1 MLLGMTLGLLAL
13 LPSALS
19 AQEGSIAFT
28 HSVRVEFE
36 MSEEMRARFEA
47 RGGNRGGGRGTMP
60 TERVSQFVLLFNS
73 TESLMKPVPRVAPEG
88 GRGRGGFD
96 GRGGGAGGG
105 GFARR
110 ARMGSASRNAQETL
124 VAAYTRYDE
133 GTIVEARQLLGR
145 SFIIADERPT
155 YSWKLTSEQAEFLG
169 YVVQKATAVQDS
181 SVIEAWFTPQIPVQ
195 GGPATFG
202 GLPGMIL
209 VVSIDDGQVQYTA
222 TGVSMSPIAE
232 GVIVRPT
239 EGDGVT
245 REEYEEIV
253 AEKLEELRATQ
264 RRIRE

>member
-1 MLLGMTLGLLAL
+1 MLRGILLGLVLL

-19 AQEGSIAFT
+19 AQEGSIAYT
-28 HSVRVEFE
+28 HSVRFE
-36 MSEEMRARFEA
+36 IPAEIRARLEA
-47 RGGNRGGGRGTMP
+47 RGGNRGAGRGAFP
-60 TERVSQFVLLFNS
+60 TERVSQFVLLFNA

-88 GRGRGGFD
+88 GRGRDGFD
-96 GRGGGAGGG
+96 GRDRGGG
-105 GFARR
+105 GGLARR
-110 ARMGSASRNAQETL
+110 LRMASVSRNAQETL
-124 VAAYTRYDE
+124 VEAHTRYDE

-155 YSWKLTSEQAEFLG
+155 YPWKLTAEQADFLG
-169 YVVQKATAVQDS
+169 YAVQKATAVLDS

-209 VVSIDDGQVQYTA
+209 VVSINDGQVQYTA
-222 TGVSMSPIAE
+222 TGVSLSPIAE

-239 EGDGVT
+239 EGEEVT
-245 REEYEEIV
+245 REEYEKIV
-253 AEKLEELRATQ
+253 AEKLEELRSTQ

>member
-1 MLLGMTLGLLAL
+1 MLRGFTPGVLLL
-13 LPSALS
+13 LPSVLS

-28 HSVRVEFE
+28 HSVRIEFE

-47 RGGNRGGGRGTMP
+47 RGGNIGGRGAVP
-60 TERVSQFVLLFNS
+60 TERVRQFVLLFNT

-88 GRGRGGFD
+88 GRGRGGSD
-96 GRGGGAGGG
+96 GREGGGGGG
-105 GFARR
+105 GFGRR
-110 ARMGSASRNAQETL
+110 GRMGFGSRNAQERL
-124 VAAYTRYDE
+124 VAAHTRYDE

-155 YSWKLTSEQAEFLG
+155 YAWKLTGEQAEFLG
-169 YVVQKATAVQDS
+169 YTVQKATAVQDS
-181 SVIEAWFTPQIPVQ
+181 STIEAWFTPQIPVQ

-209 VVSIDDGQVQYTA
+209 VVSIDDGEVQYTA

-232 GVIVRPT
+232 GVISRPT
-239 EGDGVT
+239 EGVEMT
-245 REEYEEIV
+245 REQYQVMV

-264 RRIRE
+264 RRIRG

>member
-1 MLLGMTLGLLAL
+1 
-13 LPSALS
+13 
-19 AQEGSIAFT
+19 
-28 HSVRVEFE
+28 
-36 MSEEMRARFEA
+36 
-47 RGGNRGGGRGTMP
+47 
-60 TERVSQFVLLFNS
+60 
-73 TESLMKPVPRVAPEG
+73 
-88 GRGRGGFD
+88 
-96 GRGGGAGGG
+96 
-105 GFARR
+105 
-110 ARMGSASRNAQETL
+110 MGSASRNAQETL
-124 VAAYTRYDE
+124 VEAYTRYDE